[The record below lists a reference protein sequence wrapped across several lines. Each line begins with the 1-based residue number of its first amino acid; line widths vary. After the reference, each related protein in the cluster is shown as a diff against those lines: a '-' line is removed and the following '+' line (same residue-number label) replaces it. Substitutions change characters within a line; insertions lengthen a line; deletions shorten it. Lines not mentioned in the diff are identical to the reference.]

1 MLLLVMHA
9 VLLFQKIQQR
19 CCWLCS
25 FWNGLN
31 KYLQTS
37 YSCLRPVGSE
47 LGAFVCRLAVELFVI
62 VVATCYLS

>member
-19 CCWLCS
+19 SCWLCS

-31 KYLQTS
+31 KYLQIS
-37 YSCLRPVGSE
+37 YSCLRLVGSE
-47 LGAFVCRLAVELFVI
+47 VGAFVCRLAVELFVI
-62 VVATCYLS
+62 VAACYLS